1 MKATVVRPA
10 ELGPVE
16 RQRWAAFGRVPALGS
31 PFLSAE
37 FARIIG
43 ELRPDAR
50 VAVIDDG
57 HLAGAFFAFQVDAEG
72 VGWPL
77 GATIAD
83 AQAVM
88 CDPDWDFDAREL
100 VAAVGLSCWHFDH
113 LVVSQRP
120 FAPYQHQRHRAPL
133 VDLRAGHEHFLR
145 EVRAHSRDLLAQV
158 GRRRRKLEREVGPVV
173 CEWQSSQPE
182 DDLVRLEEWKSDQ
195 YARDET
201 WDRFTVPWIA
211 EAVRRLAQSRHPA
224 CTGVLTAL
232 RAGDRLV
239 AAHFGLLGVDRLSWW
254 FPAYDPEFAR
264 YSPGLILLLSVIEAA
279 AEREVPVI
287 DLGRGEHGYKL
298 RVTPHFSE
306 VAEGCVDAA
315 PPPEGPP

>member
-1 MKATVVRPA
+1 MKATVVPPA
-10 ELGPVE
+10 ELGPLE
-16 RQRWAAFGRVPALGS
+16 RERWASLGLAPALGS

-50 VAVIDDG
+50 VAVFDDG
-57 HLAGAFFAFQVDAEG
+57 HTAGAFLAFQVDGEG
-72 VGWPL
+72 VGRPI

-88 CDPDWDFDAREL
+88 CDPDWDFDAREI
-100 VAAVGLSCWHFDH
+100 VAAAGLSCWHFDH
-113 LVVSQRP
+113 LVLSQQP
-120 FAPYQHQRHRAPL
+120 FAPYYRQRHRAPL
-133 VDLRAGHEHFLR
+133 VDLRAGHEHFLG

-173 CEWQSSQPE
+173 CEWQSSQPG
-182 DDLVRLEEWKSDQ
+182 DDLMQLEQWKSDQ
-195 YARDET
+195 YARDQT
-201 WDRFTVPWIA
+201 WDRFAAPWIA
-211 EAVRRLAQSRHPA
+211 EAVRRLVPSRDPA

-239 AAHFGLLGVDRLSWW
+239 AAHFGLLGADRLSWW

-264 YSPGLILLLSVIEAA
+264 YSPGLILLLSLIAAA
-279 AEREVPVI
+279 AERDVPVI

-306 VAEGCVDAA
+306 VAEGCVDAD
-315 PPPEGPP
+315 PPR